1 MQDSQSATYMVANLA
16 VVTRRRK
23 HIAQS
28 VSGCSTVMTK
38 PERTRRKKSRFLQ
51 KKMVQSEDITSNTFD
66 AFDEA
71 LSDQFWVEVK
81 PYNELLNRG
90 SDETSC
96 SQAPRRFLYKPP
108 FVR

>member
-23 HIAQS
+23 HIGQS

-51 KKMVQSEDITSNTFD
+51 KIMVQSDDITSNTLVISN
-66 AFDEA
+66 EV
-71 LSDQFWVEVK
+71 LPNEFWEEVEC
-81 PYNELLNRG
+81 YNEQLI
-90 SDETSC
+90 SK
-96 SQAPRRFLYKPP
+96 SQ
-108 FVR
+108 